1 MKTAQFMMQ
10 SFDPIKS
17 KALHTNRDIGKTHIK
32 IHCNA
37 AIVKWDDTETYIDTY
52 ASQQSFVCRSVV
64 RL

>member
-1 MKTAQFMMQ
+1 MSGKATKMKQFFLVMKTAQFMMQ

-37 AIVKWDDTETYIDTY
+37 AIVK
-52 ASQQSFVCRSVV
+52 
-64 RL
+64 